1 MYLHKIQLQRPF
13 EMQRLG
19 NSLTWKVAY
28 DGEELTFVHNSGRE
42 YSMKQAAPA
51 FIGVDISSGRPKVF
65 PIKKPR
71 DPRRA
76 LLWECGFRKRDE
88 VAEAPSYDEFE
99 EQFCFLYDSDGN
111 WDGRYAP
118 HFVHRSEH
126 LFLGYVQEA
135 VRYRGF
141 QRQWWMSPDCTL
153 EEVQEAVKGLGSLR
167 REYAEE
173 GTGYK

>member
-1 MYLHKIQLQRPF
+1 MPQKA
-13 EMQRLG
+13 G
-19 NSLTWKVAY
+19 V
-28 DGEELTFVHNSGRE
+28 
-42 YSMKQAAPA
+42 
-51 FIGVDISSGRPKVF
+51 FIGVDISDGRPRVF

-88 VAEAPSYDEFE
+88 VSDPPAYEEFEGQYCYLYDEN
-99 EQFCFLYDSDGN
+99 GN

-126 LFLGYVQEA
+126 LFLGYVREA

-141 QRQWWMSPDCTL
+141 QRQWWMHPSCTL
-153 EEVQEAVKGLGSLR
+153 EEVQEAVKDLGGLR
-167 REYAEE
+167 RDYAAE
-173 GTGYK
+173 GNGYK

>member
-1 MYLHKIQLQRPF
+1 MYLHKIQLEKPF
-13 EMQRLG
+13 PQQKLG
-19 NSLTWKVAY
+19 NSLSWEVAY
-28 DGEELTFVHNSGRE
+28 DGKELTFSHRSGRT
-42 YSMKQAAPA
+42 YSVPQTAPA
-51 FIGVDISSGRPKVF
+51 FIGVNIESGEPKVF
-65 PIKKPR
+65 PIKKPK
-71 DPRRA
+71 DLRRA
-76 LLWECGFRKRDE
+76 LLWEHGFRRRDE
-88 VAEAPSYDEFE
+88 LAEAPSYEDFKGR
-99 EQFCFLYDSDGN
+99 FCFLYDSDGN

-167 REYAEE
+167 RDYAEE